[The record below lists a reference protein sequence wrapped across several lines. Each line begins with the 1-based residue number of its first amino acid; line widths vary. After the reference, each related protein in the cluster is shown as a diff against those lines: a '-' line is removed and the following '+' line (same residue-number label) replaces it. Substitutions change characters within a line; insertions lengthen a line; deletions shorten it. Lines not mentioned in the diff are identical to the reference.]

1 MNNIPQEIIKYKVTK
16 KYQKIPKSYVVEH
29 FNKLGYYLYY
39 INNNQ
44 LIEIEDIRKY
54 HESPNINIA
63 WKALGDFIIFLNQD
77 EYDKYSSALNNIN
90 KLKEI
95 YDKKIELM
103 SHHVIYS
110 MIEKNKFKNGIL
122 SNM

>member
-1 MNNIPQEIIKYKVTK
+1 MNNIPQELIKYKVVQ

-54 HESPNINIA
+54 NQATNINIV
-63 WKALGDFIIFLNQD
+63 WKALGEFIIFLNQD

-90 KLKEI
+90 KLKEL

-110 MIEKNKFKNGIL
+110 MI
-122 SNM
+122 